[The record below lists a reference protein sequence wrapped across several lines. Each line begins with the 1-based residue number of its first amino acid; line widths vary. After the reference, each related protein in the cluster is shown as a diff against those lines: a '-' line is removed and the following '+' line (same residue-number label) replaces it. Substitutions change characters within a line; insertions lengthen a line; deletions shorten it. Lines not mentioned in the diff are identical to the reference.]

1 MIRLRV
7 KYNDEIRVGMQKKFN
22 YKNPMQVPKI
32 EKIIINIGV
41 GEALGNPKLL
51 DGAVADLT
59 TIAGQKPIIKRA
71 KKSISNFKLRTGM
84 QIGTCVTLRGDRMY
98 EFLDRFISLAIP
110 RIRDFRGLS
119 PNTFDGRGNYSL
131 GLNEQIV
138 FPEIDYD
145 KVEKIRGMGITIVTD
160 AKTDEEALEMLK
172 LFGMPFR
179 KAHEEAPLKFV

>member
-1 MIRLRV
+1 MARLRE
-7 KYNDEIRVGMQKKFN
+7 KYIGEIRPGMQKKFN

-51 DGAVADLT
+51 DGAVTDLT
-59 TIAGQKPIIKRA
+59 TIAGQKPIIRRA

-84 QIGTCVTLRGDRMY
+84 PIGTCVTLRGERMY

-119 PNTFDGRGNYSL
+119 PNTFDGRGNYSV

-145 KVEKIRGMGITIVTD
+145 KVEKIRGMGITFVTS
-160 AKTDEEALEMLK
+160 ANTDEEALEMLK

-179 KAHEEAPLKFV
+179 QAHEEAPLKFA